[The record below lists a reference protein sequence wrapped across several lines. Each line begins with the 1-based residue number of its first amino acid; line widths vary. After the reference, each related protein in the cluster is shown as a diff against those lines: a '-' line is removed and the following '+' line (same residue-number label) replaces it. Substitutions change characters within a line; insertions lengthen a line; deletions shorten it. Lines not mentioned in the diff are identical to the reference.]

1 MNCFKLTI
9 SLICIIIILIIV
21 VVLLLVVYWN
31 PENFENSLKNNFPQ
45 KILVTLTTSPKR
57 INKIKPVISSIMKQ
71 SVLPDNIV
79 LNLPYIFKRDNSTFD
94 KIPKFITDNPLII
107 INRCTDIGPATKVLP
122 IVELFKDEHPDTII
136 ISIDDDIYY
145 ESNMIKKM
153 LKYTSVYPEAVLTG
167 KSRNKI
173 ACDLQQRQNLK
184 CTSVGLIQG
193 FSGVLYRKK
202 FLENFDY
209 DTIVDAPKCCY
220 LGDDL
225 TISNH
230 LAKNNIPILV
240 VNINLIVLAFG
251 NLSDALHLGANGHL
265 KKNNHE
271 YDKCK
276 EFLKNKNKLF
286 ID

>member
-9 SLICIIIILIIV
+9 SLIFIIIILIIV
-21 VVLLLVVYWN
+21 VVLLIVAWN
-31 PENFENSLKNNFPQ
+31 PENFSNKIKNNFPY

-57 INKIKPVISSIMKQ
+57 IKKIKPVISSIMKQ
-71 SVLPDNIV
+71 SVLPDVIV
-79 LNLPYIFKRDNSTFD
+79 LNLPHIFKRDNSTFD

-107 INRCTDIGPATKVLP
+107 INRCEDIGPATKVLP
-122 IVELFKDEHPDTII
+122 IVELFKKEHSDTII

-153 LKYTSVYPEAVLTG
+153 LKYTSEYPEAVLTG

-173 ACDLQQRQNLK
+173 ACNLPQK
-184 CTSVGLIQG
+184 KLKYTQVKSIQG

-209 DTIVDAPKCCY
+209 DTIVGAPKCCY
-220 LGDDL
+220 LGDDF

-240 VNINLIVLAFG
+240 VNIHVLVLAFG
-251 NLSDALHLGANGHL
+251 NFSDALHLGANGHL
-265 KKNNHE
+265 KKSNHE

-276 EFLKNKNKLF
+276 EYLKNNNKLF